1 MALIDKLTAIA
12 DTIRAKTGKTDGLTL
27 DQMPTEIEGIQSG
40 GGGETMRNMV
50 SEVLSL
56 VPVFD
61 DTWTT
66 VKFTLA
72 SNQSGTGFTV
82 PNPLGKE
89 PGQIFV
95 LKTDIDYTIG
105 THVIGGYNIGNITDD
120 NYNNRTIRVTDDAN
134 MAGSIK
140 LPTSLLR
147 CIMVTNWNLQ
157 STAWGKSTADEIRIR
172 SGGGAGTTLW
182 VAGEYI
188 LAVK

>member
-12 DTIRAKTGKTDGLTL
+12 DAIREKTGKTEGLTL

-40 GGGETMRNMV
+40 GGGETMRNMI

-66 VKFTLA
+66 VKFTLT
-72 SNQSGTGFTV
+72 SNQTDGGFTV

-89 PGQIFV
+89 PGQIFAF
-95 LKTDIDYTIG
+95 KTNIDYSVSPQ
-105 THVIGGYNIGNITDD
+105 VIGGFNIGNITDD
-120 NYNNRTIRVTDDAN
+120 NDNNRTISLSNA
-134 MAGSIK
+134 AGSTT
-140 LPTSLLR
+140 LPVDNDLIRIVSY
-147 CIMVTNWNLQ
+147 TNWNLQ

-172 SGGGAGTTLW
+172 AGWSAQNTLW
-182 VAGEYI
+182 LAGEYI